1 VKDGLSRV
9 GGAVHSR
16 KDGWKAVVPH
26 SVMSGSRGDKM
37 WLKRGQLVG
46 LKMEAEAGE
55 MAQLKGGP
63 EFNSQQP

>member
-1 VKDGLSRV
+1 
-9 GGAVHSR
+9 
-16 KDGWKAVVPH
+16 
-26 SVMSGSRGDKM
+26 MSGSRGDKM